1 MNVGSS
7 GQVCELVRCYDVRP
21 ERECIRLASVFA
33 KLWHDCV
40 KAVSAYVGGV
50 EHKLVIRWL

>member
-21 ERECIRLASVFA
+21 ERECIRLASFLLSCGMIA
-33 KLWHDCV
+33 
-40 KAVSAYVGGV
+40 
-50 EHKLVIRWL
+50 